1 LCDFF
6 EESMNIPSS
15 VALNIGK
22 DFASLPV
29 FQGVE
34 ADVMRELM
42 ASAHTAQ
49 YQKGTIFLS
58 QGAPVS
64 RFYVI
69 LEGWCGASKG
79 NAEGQ
84 EAILQ
89 IFRRGDFL
97 LESILGIFAD
107 ISPINLQALTPV
119 HLLTLA
125 PAAVSL
131 AAERSGI
138 LTANM
143 LTASVRRCQ
152 ELRNHIE
159 QLTLHNAEQRV
170 GRCLLQTRFNASPD
184 GKDIV
189 LPFDKSLIAAYLGIK
204 PETLSRV
211 FQTFRDRGFTVERS
225 HLTVPFRQA
234 LCAYCDKITMQSCPF
249 AHTRDCS
256 NAAPDTP
263 AAKGNAADKMQ

>member
-1 LCDFF
+1 
-6 EESMNIPSS
+6 MTY
-15 VALNIGK
+15 ALPFVLNVGK

-49 YQKGTIFLS
+49 YQKGTVFLT
-58 QGAPVS
+58 QGESIS
-64 RFYVI
+64 RYYVV

-84 EAILQ
+84 ESVLQ
-89 IFRRGDFL
+89 LFRRGDFL
-97 LESILGIFAD
+97 FESTSNAFVD

-125 PAAVSL
+125 PSAVH
-131 AAERSGI
+131 AAEERSATF
-138 LTANM
+138 TANM
-143 LTASVRRCQ
+143 LTASVLRCQ
-152 ELRNHIE
+152 DLRDHIE
-159 QLTLHNAEQRV
+159 QLTLHTAEERV
-170 GRCLLQTRFNASPD
+170 GRFLLQLRFNTSPG

-211 FQTFRDRGFTVERS
+211 FQTFRTRGFIVERS
-225 HLTVPFRQA
+225 HLTLPSRQA
-234 LCAYCDKITMQSCPF
+234 LCEYCDKITMRSCPF
-249 AHTRDCS
+249 ANTGDCLV
-256 NAAPDTP
+256 
-263 AAKGNAADKMQ
+263 AAKTTGIDAVL

>member
-1 LCDFF
+1 
-6 EESMNIPSS
+6 MNFTLPF
-15 VALNIGK
+15 ALNAGK
-22 DFASLPV
+22 DFSSLPV

-34 ADVMRELM
+34 TEVLRELM

-49 YQKGTIFLS
+49 YQKGTLFLS
-58 QGAPVS
+58 QGEFVS
-64 RFYVI
+64 RHFVM

-84 EAILQ
+84 ESILQ

-97 LESILGIFAD
+97 FETMTDAETD

-125 PAAVSL
+125 PSAVRVAEQRSAVFTSNIL
-131 AAERSGI
+131 A
-138 LTANM
+138 
-143 LTASVRRCQ
+143 ASVRRCH
-152 ELRNHIE
+152 ELRDHIE
-159 QLTLHNAEQRV
+159 QLTLHTAEQRV
-170 GRCLLQTRFNASPD
+170 GRFLLQLRFNTSPE

-211 FQTFRDRGFTVERS
+211 FQSFRERGFIVERS
-225 HLTVPFRQA
+225 HLTVPYRQA
-234 LCAYCDKITMQSCPF
+234 LCGYCDKVTMRSCPF
-249 AHTRDCS
+249 AHTGDCMIAVK
-256 NAAPDTP
+256 NAALGS
-263 AAKGNAADKMQ
+263 AYSE